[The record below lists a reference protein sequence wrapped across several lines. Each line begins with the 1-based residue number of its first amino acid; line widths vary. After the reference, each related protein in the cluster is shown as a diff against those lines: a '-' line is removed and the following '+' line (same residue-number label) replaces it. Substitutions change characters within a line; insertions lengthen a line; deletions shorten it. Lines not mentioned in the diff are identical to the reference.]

1 MNHDADD
8 EEGAV
13 LGAPSKKSRRSP
25 FKGALLGCDW
35 FAARSCN
42 GCGTFGCNDC
52 NDESGVDDGE
62 SDEYYD
68 AELVEEEEYAAVE
81 STVEPMPSSSSSSSS
96 SSSGLGL
103 GLGSA
108 SAPYTRRRQIADAR
122 LADLKCEGL
131 EVETLRSA
139 WGTIGGG
146 EEDEASGRLPKC
158 YDCGEDAA
166 VR

>member
-52 NDESGVDDGE
+52 NDVGLTTAKVMSIM
-62 SDEYYD
+62 
-68 AELVEEEEYAAVE
+68 
-81 STVEPMPSSSSSSSS
+81 MPS
-96 SSSGLGL
+96 
-103 GLGSA
+103 
-108 SAPYTRRRQIADAR
+108 
-122 LADLKCEGL
+122 
-131 EVETLRSA
+131 
-139 WGTIGGG
+139 
-146 EEDEASGRLPKC
+146 
-158 YDCGEDAA
+158 
-166 VR
+166 

>member
-1 MNHDADD
+1 
-8 EEGAV
+8 
-13 LGAPSKKSRRSP
+13 
-25 FKGALLGCDW
+25 
-35 FAARSCN
+35 
-42 GCGTFGCNDC
+42 
-52 NDESGVDDGE
+52 
-62 SDEYYD
+62 
-68 AELVEEEEYAAVE
+68 VEEEEYAAVE